1 MTKDIKDVD
10 VDKIK
15 LGYESGVIEVNGR
28 EYEFDSMNFRD
39 RRKVFAYFT
48 SVGSQVESGDLSFI
62 DSSAFDDIEKVI
74 RRFSLFD
81 GHLLSKLGDK
91 HFEEYPEDYL
101 EFTITAMGVI
111 SYPFMKGNTSD

>member
-1 MTKDIKDVD
+1 MEKDINKDA
-10 VDKIK
+10 IK
-15 LGYESGVIEVNGR
+15 EAYESGVIEVNGR

-48 SVGSQVESGDLSFI
+48 SVGSKVEGGDLSFI

-74 RRFSLFD
+74 RRYSLFD

-91 HFEEYPEDYL
+91 HFDDYPEDYL

-111 SYPFMKGNTSD
+111 SYPFMSGNTSD